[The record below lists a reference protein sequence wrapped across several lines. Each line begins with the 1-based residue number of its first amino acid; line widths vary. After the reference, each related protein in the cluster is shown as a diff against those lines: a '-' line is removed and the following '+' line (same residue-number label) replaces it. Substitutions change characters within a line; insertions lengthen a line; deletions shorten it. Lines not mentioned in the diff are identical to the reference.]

1 MPSLGV
7 NDNENDNEN
16 NNEMVPVLLVRWF
29 ESRLH
34 ESVGFCLRG
43 CRLYGLEVIDPEG
56 LESGDPT
63 AARVSFLAEANDRE
77 SVVRHPDAREVAAF
91 DAAAMVT
98 IEWRPIAASGL
109 TRPGQ
114 FAPRRRARVVELVC
128 GEVGVTVI
136 RFEND
141 LDYIVLASAS

>member
-7 NDNENDNEN
+7 NDNDIL
-16 NNEMVPVLLVRWF
+16 PVLLVRWF

-43 CRLYGLEVIDPEG
+43 CRLYGLELIDPDALG
-56 LESGDPT
+56 DGDPM
-63 AARVSFLAEANDRE
+63 AARVSFIAEADDRE
-77 SVVRHPDAREVAAF
+77 SVVAHPDARSAIAF

-98 IEWRPIAASGL
+98 VEWRPMAASGL

-114 FAPRRRARVVELVC
+114 FVARRRARVVELVLDD
-128 GEVGVTVI
+128 VGVTVI

-141 LDYIVLASAS
+141 PDYIVLASAS

>member
-7 NDNENDNEN
+7 NDNEIL
-16 NNEMVPVLLVRWF
+16 PVLLVRWF

-43 CRLYGLEVIDPEG
+43 CRLYGLELIDPDG
-56 LESGDPT
+56 LCDGDPM
-63 AARVSFLAEANDRE
+63 AARVSFIAEADDRE
-77 SVVRHPDAREVAAF
+77 SVVAHPDARSVVAF

-98 IEWRPIAASGL
+98 VEWRPMAANGL

-114 FAPRRRARVVELVC
+114 FTPRRRARVVELVLDD
-128 GEVGVTVI
+128 VGVTVI

-141 LDYIVLASAS
+141 PDYIVLASAS

>member
-1 MPSLGV
+1 MPSMGV
-7 NDNENDNEN
+7 NDNER
-16 NNEMVPVLLVRWF
+16 VPVLLVRWF
-29 ESRLH
+29 ENRLH

-56 LESGDPT
+56 LERGDPT
-63 AARVSFLAEANDRE
+63 AARVSFLAEANDCE
-77 SVVRHPDAREVAAF
+77 SVVRHPDARAVAAF

-98 IEWRPIAASGL
+98 IDWRPVAADGL

-114 FAPRRRARVVELVC
+114 FSPRRRARVVELWFD
-128 GEVGVTVI
+128 EVGVTLT

-141 LDYIVLASAS
+141 PDYIVFPSAS

>member
-7 NDNENDNEN
+7 NESEI
-16 NNEMVPVLLVRWF
+16 VPVLLVRWF

-34 ESVGFCLRG
+34 ESVGFCLTG
-43 CRLYGLEVIDPEG
+43 SRLYGLEVIDPDG
-56 LESGDPT
+56 LEHGDPT
-63 AARVSFLAEANDRE
+63 AARVSFLAEAADRE
-77 SVVRHPDAREVAAF
+77 TVVRHPDARTAAAF

-98 IEWRPIAASGL
+98 IEWRPVAANGL

-114 FAPRRRARVVELVC
+114 FLPRRRARVVELVLDD
-128 GEVGVTVI
+128 VGVTVI

-141 LDYIVLASAS
+141 PDYIVLASAS

>member
-1 MPSLGV
+1 MPSAGV
-7 NDNENDNEN
+7 NDDEIL
-16 NNEMVPVLLVRWF
+16 PVLLIRWF

-56 LESGDPT
+56 LGNGDPM
-63 AARVSFLAEANDRE
+63 AARVSFIAEADDRA
-77 SVVRHPDAREVAAF
+77 SVVRHPDARVVAAF
-91 DAAAMVT
+91 DAAALVT
-98 IEWRPIAASGL
+98 VEWRAMAANGL

-114 FAPRRRARVVELVC
+114 YLPRRRARVVELLC
-128 GEVGVTVI
+128 DEVGVTVI

-141 LDYIVLASAS
+141 PDYIVLASAS

>member
-1 MPSLGV
+1 M
-7 NDNENDNEN
+7 
-16 NNEMVPVLLVRWF
+16 
-29 ESRLH
+29 
-34 ESVGFCLRG
+34 
-43 CRLYGLEVIDPEG
+43 IDPDG

-77 SVVRHPDAREVAAF
+77 SVVRHPDARAVAAF

-98 IEWRPIAASGL
+98 IEWRPFAANGL

-114 FAPRRRARVVELVC
+114 FLPRRRARVVELLFD
-128 GEVGVTVI
+128 EVGVTVI

-141 LDYIVLASAS
+141 PDYIVLAPAS